1 MEENMKIRKFLSTF
15 LIMLIAV
22 FSFVACDKD
31 NTTDENT
38 DNEIVTLTFWHTYS
52 EGEAAVFDEQVIPA
66 FEAAYPN
73 IKIDSVRMPYDGLK
87 QQVIAGAISD
97 TGPDVMRM
105 DIIWVPEFAELGA
118 LENISGYEGFDTL
131 STKFFEGPLST
142 NYFDGSYY
150 GVPLNTNT
158 KVGIFNNA
166 LMAELGID
174 EPITTFDQ
182 LLTYKDQLDE
192 GEYLLGVSGTGSW
205 GMLPYF
211 WTLGGSVTN
220 DDYTVATGYINSQD
234 SIDALATLKSW
245 YDQGI
250 IGPSV
255 LGEEPNTWGGMGEG
269 NYLLID
275 DGPWYY
281 SIIGDSAVNGTTA
294 ALLPAGEAGSI
305 SVVGG
310 ENLVMLANS
319 AHKDAAWTFMQ
330 WMSTMEP
337 QIMMASAGMIPTLVE
352 AANSDDAK
360 TAPYIQAYFD
370 QLETANPRTPS
381 PNWASIDEL
390 LGLAFESVFRGEKTP
405 EQALND
411 IASQIDA
418 LL

>member
-1 MEENMKIRKFLSTF
+1 MKLNKLLSTF
-15 LIMLIAV
+15 FIMFLAV
-22 FSFVACDKD
+22 FAFVACDKA
-31 NTTDENT
+31 TTEGENT
-38 DNEIVTLTFWHTYS
+38 EVVTLTFWHTYS

-66 FEAAYPN
+66 FEAEYPN

-118 LENISGYEGFDTL
+118 LENISGYEGFDG
-131 STKFFEGPLST
+131 TKFFEGPLST
-142 NYFDGSYY
+142 NYYNGSYN
-150 GVPLNTNT
+150 GLPLNTNT

-166 LMAELGID
+166 LMADLGIT
-174 EPITTFDQ
+174 EPITSFDD
-182 LLTYKDQLDE
+182 LLTYKDQLGD
-192 GEYLLGVSGTGSW
+192 GEYLIGVSGTGSW

-211 WTLGGSVTN
+211 WSLGGAITNEDYSV
-220 DDYTVATGYINSQD
+220 ASGYINSQA
-234 SIDALATLKSW
+234 SIDALTTLKSW

-255 LGEEPNTWGGMGEG
+255 LGEQPDTWGGMSNG

-281 SIIGDSAVNGTTA
+281 SIMGDSAINGTTP
-294 ALLPAGEAGSI
+294 ALLPEGTAGSI

-310 ENLVMLANS
+310 ENIVMLANS
-319 AHKDAAWTFMQ
+319 DKKAAAWTFMQ
-330 WMSTMEP
+330 WMTTMEP
-337 QIMMASAGMIPTLVE
+337 QILMASAGMIPTLVE
-352 AANSDDAK
+352 AAESEDAK
-360 TAPYIQAYFD
+360 VASYIDAYFQ

-390 LGLAFESVFRGEKTP
+390 LGLAFESVFRGEKTAS
-405 EQALND
+405 EALND
-411 IASQIDA
+411 IATQIDA